1 MQPVKI
7 MIVEDDPQQAA
18 LLQDMLEDQDY
29 EVTGVADTL
38 PAALKLFYT
47 QPPDLVVIDVFLHGK
62 RDGIAFA
69 TQINESGDMQK
80 PFIFLTSAADRT
92 TFDAARL
99 TTPFS
104 YLLKPFNELEL
115 QYAIELAIEKTA
127 GAGAGQFTAPA
138 AAAEKRTVLMHD
150 FFFVKHGNTLA
161 KIMLSDILYIEV
173 EGKYCKIM
181 AGREKYLVQ
190 QPLKLLLERLPE
202 QQFIRVHRN
211 YMVNI
216 HGVVKVNLQ
225 ENEMV
230 LSNGQAILYS
240 RRYLDSFLHLFDVL
254 K

>member
-18 LLQDMLEDQDY
+18 LLQDMLLEQDY
-29 EVTGVADTL
+29 EITGIAGTL
-38 PAALKLFYT
+38 PEALKLFYT
-47 QPPDLVVIDVFLHGK
+47 QPPDLVIIDVYLHGK
-62 RDGIAFA
+62 RDGITFA

-92 TFDAARL
+92 TFEAARL

-115 QYAIELAIEKTA
+115 QYAMELAIERSA
-127 GAGAGQFTAPA
+127 GADTGQFTATT
-138 AAAEKRTVLMHD
+138 EKNTVLIHD
-150 FFFVKHGNTLA
+150 FFFVKNGNTLA
-161 KIMLSDILYIEV
+161 KIMLDDILYIEV
-173 EGKYCKIM
+173 EGKYCKIV
-181 AGREKYLVQ
+181 AGKEKYLVQ

-211 YMVNI
+211 FMVNI
-216 HGVVKVNLQ
+216 RSVMKLNLQ
-225 ENEMV
+225 ENEIV
-230 LSNGQAILYS
+230 LSGGQSILYS